1 MKINSTLY
9 LQKPN
14 LATLYYV
21 IRHYD
26 KKGAGW
32 ICVSI
37 SKLVKMSKLSLS
49 TIYKLLK
56 ELLVANWIQ
65 TYELKGNNKDEK
77 GQIYIKYV
85 SDVKILTNIYNIK
98 IKPLYVVAPYK
109 LLHNKTAIK
118 GRCYLGQMNFNQA
131 VVESKLDY
139 SIGKRKIKG
148 ELLPLSTVKAENKRL
163 RYPKTNKVK
172 VDPLDC
178 NGTNLKD
185 AITGRCSSNET
196 SNYGSVQGHISYAI
210 KGQHGVKILNK
221 SCYKVAAITSQTLAN
236 KLSVNRRTVDKYL
249 KQYSKDRVK
258 LYKRVSLMEATTE
271 APYVIW
277 DIDEETGICD
287 AYRPLPFL
295 YTKNVLHSH
304 QRSIIRKPLISYLNN
319 EQLEVAKLCAITKG
333 FSNNNDGAEAY
344 LKKTGLVR
352 FKKNTNSLSDNPKI
366 YNSHYLYKGQ
376 LTVQPATV
384 YL

>member
-1 MKINSTLY
+1 VKINSTLY

-32 ICVSI
+32 VCVSI

-56 ELLVANWIQ
+56 ELLASNWIYN
-65 TYELKGNNKDEK
+65 YELKGNSKDSK
-77 GQIYIKYV
+77 GQVYIKYV
-85 SDVKILTNIYNIK
+85 SDVKILTNTYNIK
-98 IKPLYVVAPYK
+98 VKPLYVVAPYK
-109 LLHNKTAIK
+109 LLYNKVAIK

-131 VVESKLDY
+131 VIENKLEY
-139 SIGKRKIKG
+139 SIGKRKIVG
-148 ELLPLSTVKAENKRL
+148 QLLSLKTVKAENKKL
-163 RYPKTNKVK
+163 RYPTNKAK
-172 VDPLDC
+172 VGPLDS
-178 NGTNLKD
+178 TNINDLKS
-185 AITGRCSSNET
+185 AITGRCYDSNT
-196 SNYGSVQGHISYAI
+196 SNYDSVQEHISYAI
-210 KGQHGVKILNK
+210 KGQHGVKVLNK
-221 SCYKVAAITSQTLAN
+221 SSYKVAAITSQTLAN
-236 KLSVNRRTVDKYL
+236 KLNVNRKTVDKYL
-249 KQYSKDRVK
+249 RQYSNNRVK
-258 LYKRVSLMEATTE
+258 LYRRCSLIEATTE

-277 DIDEETGICD
+277 DIDEDRGICD

-304 QRSIIRKPLISYLNN
+304 QRALIKKPLISYLNN

-333 FSNNNDGAEAY
+333 FSNDNEGAEAY
-344 LKKTGLVR
+344 IKQTGLVR
-352 FKKNTNSLSDNPKI
+352 FKKNTNCLSNKPKI

-376 LTVQPATV
+376 LTTEPATV

>member
-1 MKINSTLY
+1 
-9 LQKPN
+9 
-14 LATLYYV
+14 
-21 IRHYD
+21 
-26 KKGAGW
+26 
-32 ICVSI
+32 
-37 SKLVKMSKLSLS
+37 MSKLSLS

-56 ELLVANWIQ
+56 ELLSSNWIQ
-65 TYELKGNNKDEK
+65 EYQLKGNNKDEK
-77 GQIYIKYV
+77 GQVYIKYV
-85 SDVKILTNIYNIK
+85 SDTKILNNTYNIK
-98 IKPLYVVAPYK
+98 SKPLYVVAPYK
-109 LLHNKTAIK
+109 LLHNRTAIK

-131 VVESKLDY
+131 VVESKLQY

-148 ELLPLSTVKAENKRL
+148 ELLPLSTVKAENKKL
-163 RYPKTNKVK
+163 RYPTNKAK
-172 VDPLDC
+172 VGPLDSTI
-178 NGTNLKD
+178 NDLKS
-185 AITGRCSSNET
+185 AITGKCYDSNT
-196 SNYGSVQGHISYAI
+196 NNYGSVQAHISFSI
-210 KGQHGVKILNK
+210 KGQRGMKVLNK
-221 SCYKVAAITSQTLAN
+221 GSYKVAAITSQTLAN
-236 KLSVNRRTVDKYL
+236 KLNVNRRTVDKYL
-249 KQYSKDRVK
+249 RQYSKDRVK
-258 LYKRVSLMEATTE
+258 LYKRVSLMEATNE

-287 AYRPLPFL
+287 AFRPLPFL

-304 QRSIIRKPLISYLNN
+304 QRAIIKKPLISYLNN

-333 FSNNNDGAEAY
+333 FSNDNDGAEAY

>member
-32 ICVSI
+32 VCVSI

-56 ELLVANWIQ
+56 ELLSSNWIYN
-65 TYELKGNNKDEK
+65 YELKGNSKDSK
-77 GQIYIKYV
+77 GQVYIKYV
-85 SDVKILTNIYNIK
+85 SDIKILTNTYNIK
-98 IKPLYVVAPYK
+98 VKPLYVVAPYK
-109 LLHNKTAIK
+109 LLYNKAAIK

-131 VVESKLDY
+131 VVEHKLDY
-139 SIGKRKIKG
+139 SIGKRKIVG
-148 ELLPLSTVKAENKRL
+148 QLLSLKTVKAENKRL
-163 RYPKTNKVK
+163 KYPKTNKAK
-172 VDPLDC
+172 VSSLDC

-185 AITGRCSSNET
+185 AITGRCSSNTT
-196 SNYGSVQGHISYAI
+196 SNYDSVQEHISYAI
-210 KGQHGVKILNK
+210 KGQHGVKVLNK
-221 SCYKVAAITSQTLAN
+221 SSYKVAAITSQTLAN
-236 KLSVNRRTVDKYL
+236 KLNVNRRTVDKYL
-249 KQYSKDRVK
+249 KQYSNNRVK
-258 LYKRVSLMEATTE
+258 LYRRCSLIEATTE

-277 DIDEETGICD
+277 DIDEANSICD

-304 QRSIIRKPLISYLNN
+304 QRALIKKPLIFYLNN

-333 FSNNNDGAEAY
+333 FSNDNEGAEAY

-352 FKKNTNSLSDNPKI
+352 FKKNTNSLSDKPKI

-376 LTVQPATV
+376 LTTEPATV

>member
-14 LATLYYV
+14 LATLYYI
-21 IRHYD
+21 IRYYD

-32 ICVSI
+32 VCISI
-37 SKLVKMSKLSLS
+37 SKLVKRSRLSLS

-56 ELLVANWIQ
+56 ELLLANWIQ
-65 TYELKGNNKDEK
+65 TYELKGNSKEGK
-77 GQIYIKYV
+77 GSVYIKYV
-85 SDVKILTNIYNIK
+85 SDVKILNNTYNIK
-98 IKPLYVVAPYK
+98 SKPLYVVAPYK
-109 LLHNKTAIK
+109 LLHNKTVIK

-131 VVESKLDY
+131 VIENKLEY
-139 SIGKRKIKG
+139 SISKRKIKG
-148 ELLPLSTVKAENKRL
+148 ELLPLKTVKVENKKL
-163 RYPKTNKVK
+163 RYPTNKAK
-172 VDPLDC
+172 VGPLDSTI
-178 NGTNLKD
+178 NNLKS
-185 AITGRCSSNET
+185 AITGKCYDNNT
-196 SNYGSVQGHISYAI
+196 SNYGSVQAHISFSI
-210 KGQHGVKILNK
+210 KGQRGVKVLNK
-221 SCYKVAAITSQTLAN
+221 SSYKVAAITSQTLAN
-236 KLSVNRRTVDKYL
+236 KLNVNRKTVDKYL
-249 KQYSKDRVK
+249 RQYSKDRVK
-258 LYKRVSLMEATTE
+258 LYKRCSLIEATTE

-287 AYRPLPFL
+287 AFRPLPFL

-304 QRSIIRKPLISYLNN
+304 QRAIIKKPLISYLNG

-333 FSNNNDGAEAY
+333 YSNDNEGAEAY

-376 LTVQPATV
+376 LTNTPATV
-384 YL
+384 FL

>member
-26 KKGAGW
+26 KKGTGW
-32 ICVSI
+32 VCVSI
-37 SKLVKMSKLSLS
+37 SKLVKMSRLSLS

-65 TYELKGNNKDEK
+65 EYQLKGNNKDEK
-77 GQIYIKYV
+77 GQVYIKYV
-85 SDVKILTNIYNIK
+85 SDTKILTNTYNIK
-98 IKPLYVVAPYK
+98 SKPLYVVAPYK
-109 LLHNKTAIK
+109 LLHNKAAIK

-131 VVESKLDY
+131 VIESKLDY

-163 RYPKTNKVK
+163 RYPTNKAK
-172 VDPLDC
+172 VGPLDSSI
-178 NGTNLKD
+178 NDLKS
-185 AITGRCSSNET
+185 AITGKCYDSNT
-196 SNYGSVQGHISYAI
+196 SNYGSVQAHISFSI
-210 KGQHGVKILNK
+210 KGQRGVRVLNK
-221 SCYKVAAITSQTLAN
+221 SSYKVAAITSQTLAN
-236 KLSVNRRTVDKYL
+236 KLNVNRRTVDKYL
-249 KQYSKDRVK
+249 RQYSKDRVK
-258 LYKRVSLMEATTE
+258 LYKRVSLMEATNE

-277 DIDEETGICD
+277 DIDEEKGICD

-304 QRSIIRKPLISYLNN
+304 QRAIIKKPLISYLNN

-333 FSNNNDGAEAY
+333 FSNDNDGAEAY

-352 FKKNTNSLSDNPKI
+352 FKKNTNSLSDKPKI

-376 LTVQPATV
+376 LTTEPATV